1 MFMFCKYLIATAE
14 EHSSDRIKDLNCQPT
29 GKGYCQ
35 MATEKLRVL
44 EIQRLS
50 RWF

>member
-1 MFMFCKYLIATAE
+1 MFIFCKYLIATAE
-14 EHSSDRIKDLNCQPT
+14 EHSSDWIKDLNCQPT
-29 GKGYCQ
+29 GEGYCQ
-35 MATEKLRVL
+35 MAIEKLRVL